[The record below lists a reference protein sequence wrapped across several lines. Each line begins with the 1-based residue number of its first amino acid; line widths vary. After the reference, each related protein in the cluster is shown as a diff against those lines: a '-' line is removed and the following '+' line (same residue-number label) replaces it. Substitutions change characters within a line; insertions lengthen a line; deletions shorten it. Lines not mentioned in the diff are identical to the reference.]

1 MLNGRITEAQQAA
14 VPIDDRA
21 FLYGD
26 SVFTTLRC
34 YGGKPFR
41 LDRHCARLN
50 DSLRSRILA
59 IDYTVDP
66 TRLAADIARLLELN
80 ACPDAALRF
89 TISRGSGAGPLP
101 PDSARP
107 TTLLTARS
115 YRPDPARQHGVRLI
129 TTTVRRDPAG
139 ELGKHKLGSYAPSL
153 LARREAHAAGAY
165 EGVISDT
172 AGNLLECACSNL
184 FAVADGKIITP
195 DVSRNLLPGIARE
208 TVFEC
213 VTRLAMPGKAGG
225 HGDTPLHASMQD
237 LTPDL
242 IARAD
247 EMFITNS
254 LIEVAPVASLDG
266 RSFSAPGP
274 TTEQLMHAYHQKV
287 MKEV

>member
-1 MLNGRITEAQQAA
+1 MPAPYVILNSRIIEATQAA
-14 VPIDDRA
+14 IPTDDRA

-59 IDYTVDP
+59 IDYAVDP
-66 TRLAADIARLLELN
+66 NRLAADISALLELN

-115 YRPDPARQHGVRLI
+115 YRPDPALQHGVRLI

-195 DVSRNLLPGIARE
+195 NVSRNLLPGIARE
-208 TVFEC
+208 TVLEC
-213 VTRLAMPGKAGG
+213 AAQLAIPM
-225 HGDTPLHASMQD
+225 SMHD